1 MLAHE
6 HGYGTDTPIQT
17 YEAEWLY
24 ATAVD
29 IVEKPECYALM
40 KDDADEAALDAVIDL
55 LRNFMKKCDA

>member
-40 KDDADEAALDAVIDL
+40 KDDANEA
-55 LRNFMKKCDA
+55 

>member
-1 MLAHE
+1 MLARE

-29 IVEKPECYALM
+29 IVEKPERYALI
-40 KDDADEAALDAVIDL
+40 KDDADEAAQDACIAL
-55 LRNFMKKCDA
+55 LRNFM